1 MLLTKRFVDTSMDLR
16 RDKKRSLKFREMLE
30 TKDTHKPR
38 MQKRGDKEKPIQ
50 REGTQFKMC
59 AIDIRSISADRNFTV
74 YLDSTVS

>member
-1 MLLTKRFVDTSMDLR
+1 MDLR
-16 RDKKRSLKFREMLE
+16 RDRKHSLKFREMLK

-50 REGTQFKMC
+50 REDTQFKMC
-59 AIDIRSISADRNFTV
+59 AIDVKSFLTDRNFTV